1 MCSKLEAEKC
11 KEIYAFASITYVT
24 GLTLN
29 SKILK
34 KDIPENCELTNSKD
48 QEIDSTIIYQ
58 LSESTSTFVE
68 DYNGD
73 ILLKRTLK
81 IVKSSRGLKGITAGE
96 IPMKTYKLKKNIL
109 DLNSSIQINICSAK
123 DIDVKV
129 TLLCT
134 TEQNTI
140 KKYYVTKQIQ
150 ETFGFFYNYLFT
162 LKEFKDEKMMSI
174 KDPSQVRAIVI
185 DAPNILVGNMI
196 IL

>member
-1 MCSKLEAEKC
+1 M
-11 KEIYAFASITYVT
+11 
-24 GLTLN
+24 N

-96 IPMKTYKLKKNIL
+96 IPMKTYKLKIFW
-109 DLNSSIQINICSAK
+109 I
-123 DIDVKV
+123 
-129 TLLCT
+129 
-134 TEQNTI
+134 
-140 KKYYVTKQIQ
+140 
-150 ETFGFFYNYLFT
+150 
-162 LKEFKDEKMMSI
+162 
-174 KDPSQVRAIVI
+174 
-185 DAPNILVGNMI
+185 
-196 IL
+196 